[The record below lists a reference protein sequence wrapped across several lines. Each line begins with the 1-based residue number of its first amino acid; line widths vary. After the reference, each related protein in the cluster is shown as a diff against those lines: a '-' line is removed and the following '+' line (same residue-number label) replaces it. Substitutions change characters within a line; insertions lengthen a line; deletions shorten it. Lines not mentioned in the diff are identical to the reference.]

1 MKLTDRDNLLDDK
14 RVNPVFR
21 RKMLAVLADIRK
33 VDAKGKSLGW
43 PVCLV
48 EVYRSPAQQL
58 KLYLQGITK
67 MRFPKFHG
75 TGRAC
80 DFAFVVDGHLT
91 YKVPPVWWDRV
102 GVCAEGHGL
111 EWSKRW
117 KHNREL
123 CHLQYR
129 GQ

>member
-1 MKLTDRDNLLDDK
+1 MKLTDNDKLLEHK
-14 RVNPVFR
+14 KVNPIFR
-21 RKMLAVLADIRK
+21 RKMTAVLADIRK
-33 VDAKGKSLGW
+33 IDANGKVTGL
-43 PVCLV
+43 PECLV
-48 EVYRSPAQQL
+48 EVYRTPAQQL
-58 KLYLQGITK
+58 NLFLQGITK
-67 MRFPKFHG
+67 QRVPTFHL
-75 TGRAC
+75 GRAA
-80 DFAFVVDGHLT
+80 DFAFIVDGHLT
-91 YKVPPVWWDRV
+91 YKVPAVWWDRV